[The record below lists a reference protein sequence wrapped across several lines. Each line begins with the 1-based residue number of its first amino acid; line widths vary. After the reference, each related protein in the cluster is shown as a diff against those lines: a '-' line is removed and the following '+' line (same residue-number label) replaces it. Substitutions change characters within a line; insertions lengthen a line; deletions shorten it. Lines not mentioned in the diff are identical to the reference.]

1 MNQDLKVSL
10 IVAIYKSEKFLPKLI
25 ESLINQTYKNIEII
39 LVDDGSPDNSGVICD
54 SYATKDSRIKV
65 IHKKNGGACEARNF
79 GLKASTGDYLMII
92 DGDDWL
98 AEDCVEYL
106 LNIALTTNSDMA
118 MSVNIFTSRDQTQIA
133 SDSIEVWSS
142 EKATAKLIYPGIE
155 IGPWNKIYKRDL
167 IIKNDISFSVP
178 WSGEGLYFATRAT
191 QFSNQVGVGKRKV
204 YNYRLNN
211 PNSGLT
217 KLNVIMGTNAL
228 ANIIYIGENLVLKSK
243 YVQNAVQWHIWKNY
257 NFVLYL
263 IIGTGE
269 KEKYNKEYKNSL
281 RMIRK
286 LMLPVFFKSDLRMKQ
301 RIRIIVQSL
310 FPRSYAKHL
319 LKLRL
324 KKFGTDIVS

>member
-79 GLKASTGDYLMII
+79 GLKASAGDYLMII

-133 SDSIEVWSS
+133 SDYIEVWSS

-155 IGPWNKIYKRDL
+155 IGPRNKIYKRDL

-178 WSGEGLYFATRAT
+178 RSGEGLYFATRAT
-191 QFSNQVGVGKRKV
+191 QFANQVGVGRRKV

-217 KLNVIMGTNAL
+217 KLNVTMGTNAL

-263 IIGTGE
+263 IIGTRE
-269 KEKYNKEYKNSL
+269 KEKYSKEYKNSL

-301 RIRIIVQSL
+301 RIRIFVQSL